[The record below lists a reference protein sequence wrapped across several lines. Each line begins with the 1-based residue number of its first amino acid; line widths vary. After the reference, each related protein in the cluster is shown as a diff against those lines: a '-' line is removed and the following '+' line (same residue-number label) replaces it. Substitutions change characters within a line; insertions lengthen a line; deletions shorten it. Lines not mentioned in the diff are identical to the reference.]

1 MKLPAGS
8 VVKSYIISE
17 SAPLM
22 ILQLMR
28 PSPNSIYN
36 CNNRK
41 RIKFFTRLRLVLEH
55 LREHEFK
62 LSFHFAI
69 NSSQGLINCSCP
81 QKCIFFPWMC
91 FSSKAGKTYSICSVY
106 FNFLAFTSSLSFVF
120 HKKVFLQFFLNF
132 TKRKPVLDSYISENV
147 FTKKKV
153 NASVCLFIFE
163 SSYSIEH
170 LGTTF
175 VFF

>member
-1 MKLPAGS
+1 MFLLLTLNMKLPAGS
-8 VVKSYIISE
+8 VVKSCIISE

-22 ILQLMR
+22 ILQLIR

-69 NSSQGLINCSCP
+69 NSSRGLINCSCP
-81 QKCIFFPWMC
+81 QKCIFFLECVLVPRL
-91 FSSKAGKTYSICSVY
+91 GKLIAYAQHILISQ
-106 FNFLAFTSSLSFVF
+106 LSQAVF
-120 HKKVFLQFFLNF
+120 HSFSIKKFFYNF
-132 TKRKPVLDSYISENV
+132 
-147 FTKKKV
+147 F
-153 NASVCLFIFE
+153 
-163 SSYSIEH
+163 
-170 LGTTF
+170 
-175 VFF
+175 